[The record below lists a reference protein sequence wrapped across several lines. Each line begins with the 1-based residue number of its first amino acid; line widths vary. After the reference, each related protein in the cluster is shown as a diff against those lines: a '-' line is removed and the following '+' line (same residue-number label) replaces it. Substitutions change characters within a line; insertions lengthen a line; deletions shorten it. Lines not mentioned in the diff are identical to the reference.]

1 MTRVDPCSQVGHS
14 RFARKAVSAGWLARV
29 LLPEGEPAP
38 RPRDCS
44 SERLA
49 ILGHVGKTL
58 YLLRHA
64 KSSWD
69 DPSLA
74 DRDRPLAPRGRRASK
89 TIAGYLQRQAITPS
103 LVLCSSSRRTRETL
117 EQISAALGKGAD
129 VRIEESLYATSA
141 TRLLK
146 RLRTV
151 DSRVS
156 SVMMIGHDPAI
167 KELALNLAGS
177 GRQLERLR
185 EKFPTGALATLAFR
199 GSWSDLRRGTTEL
212 VAFVKPRELE
222 HLPSD
227 VA

>member
-1 MTRVDPCSQVGHS
+1 
-14 RFARKAVSAGWLARV
+14 
-29 LLPEGEPAP
+29 
-38 RPRDCS
+38 
-44 SERLA
+44 
-49 ILGHVGKTL
+49 
-58 YLLRHA
+58 
-64 KSSWD
+64 
-69 DPSLA
+69 
-74 DRDRPLAPRGRRASK
+74 
-89 TIAGYLQRQAITPS
+89 
-103 LVLCSSSRRTRETL
+103 
-117 EQISAALGKGAD
+117 LGKGAD

>member
-1 MTRVDPCSQVGHS
+1 VHVD
-14 RFARKAVSAGWLARV
+14 
-29 LLPEGEPAP
+29 
-38 RPRDCS
+38 
-44 SERLA
+44 
-49 ILGHVGKTL
+49 KTL

-74 DRDRPLAPRGRRASK
+74 DHDRPLAPRGRRASK
-89 TIAGYLQRQAITPS
+89 AIAGYLQRHAITPS

-117 EQISAALGKGAD
+117 EQISAAFDKGAD

-141 TRLLK
+141 TRLLEM
-146 RLRTV
+146 LQGV

-156 SVMMIGHDPAI
+156 SVMLIGHDPSI
-167 KELALNLAGS
+167 RELALNLAGS
-177 GRQLERLR
+177 GSRLERLR

-199 GSWSDLRRGTTEL
+199 GSWSELRPGTAEL

-227 VA
+227 VS